1 MQVIVKNNNV
11 EKALRQLK
19 RKIKK
24 SGLLVEIKERQYY
37 TKPSEQKRLD
47 KKRGIAR
54 ANKARKER
62 EAKM

>member
-1 MQVIVKNNNV
+1 MQVIVKHNNV

-24 SGLLVEIKERQYY
+24 SGLLVELKERQYY

>member
-24 SGLLVEIKERQYY
+24 SGLLVELKERQYY

>member
-24 SGLLVEIKERQYY
+24 SGLLVELKERQYY

-54 ANKARKER
+54 ANKARRER